1 VGKKTNGKPVGFY
14 KVYKDGK
21 LVEMGDAKN
30 FVKQPN
36 VELYD
41 YLLERSANSED
52 FLIGMN
58 QKNTSLM
65 YRNFESN
72 HFVIL
77 EDAKW
82 KMLKLGQD
90 MFDFDTMFLFHGAQ
104 PNYLSFYGNISRKME
119 KNVLKIQCSDGIN
132 YDRFGRL
139 NFVGYSEYDIDNKNS
154 QLDGY
159 FRDFYHRDGGGLK
172 GVGTQEN
179 GERPVLRKVY
189 HENGKLAHIAIENNG
204 SEEVA
209 HGAGA
214 SDFYISGD
222 FCAVYDNKGMFK
234 FLGGIGNGTL
244 KGKGSVLWDNNW
256 CRVKKGFQRNIDLP
270 LWTLY
275 PNEN

>member
-1 VGKKTNGKPVGFY
+1 
-14 KVYKDGK
+14 
-21 LVEMGDAKN
+21 MGDAKN

-52 FLIGMN
+52 FLIGLN

-90 MFDFDTMFLFHGAQ
+90 MFDFDTMFLFHGSR

-119 KNVLKIQCSDGIN
+119 KNILKIQCSDGIN
-132 YDRFGRL
+132 YDRFGRQ
-139 NFVGYSEYDIDNKNS
+139 NFIGYSEYDIDNQNS

-159 FRDFYHRDGGGLK
+159 FRDFYPSNGGTLK

-204 SEEVA
+204 SEE
-209 HGAGA
+209 GAQGGPGV
-214 SDFYISGD
+214 SDFYINGD

-234 FLGGIGNGTL
+234 FLGGIENGTL

-275 PNEN
+275 PSENQVSEMGSEKECGVSRSGN